1 MCCIIEFSAMRYA
14 SRITHHGG
22 MPVDLIFKS
31 HHQHL
36 DEPFK
41 AYAQRK
47 LDRLARYLPTVQEA
61 VLELRHE
68 KTRSAEQRYVVQV
81 TVNTNGTWLRAEERA
96 AEPRTAVDLAS
107 DALGRQ
113 IRRHKDRVYRSGH
126 TGHQR
131 ARATLR
137 TPEPDAASDDDD
149 DGLIL
154 GRVVREK
161 RFPIQVMSVEEAVE
175 QMELLGHNFFLFFD
189 GDESRYALLYRRRD
203 GDYGLIRPE
212 K

>member
-1 MCCIIEFSAMRYA
+1 L
-14 SRITHHGG
+14 
-22 MPVDLIFKS
+22 DLIFKS
-31 HHQHL
+31 HHHRL

-41 AYAQRK
+41 EYARRK
-47 LDRLARYLPTVQEA
+47 MDRLSRFLPMVQEA

-68 KTRSAEQRYVVQV
+68 KTREATQRYVVQV
-81 TVNTNGTWLRAEERA
+81 TVNSNGTWLRAEERA

-113 IRRHKDRVYRSGH
+113 IQRHKDRVYRSGH
-126 TGHQR
+126 AGRRR
-131 ARATLR
+131 ARPGL
-137 TPEPDAASDDDD
+137 PGSEPDTLPDEDE
-149 DGLIL
+149 GLIL

-175 QMELLGHNFFLFFD
+175 QMELLGHSFFLFFD
-189 GDESRYALLYRRRD
+189 GDQSGYALLYRRRD

>member
-1 MCCIIEFSAMRYA
+1 ME
-14 SRITHHGG
+14 
-22 MPVDLIFKS
+22 LIFKA

-41 AYAQRK
+41 AYVRRK
-47 LDRLARYLPTVQEA
+47 LDRLSRYLPTVQEA
-61 VLELRHE
+61 VVELRYE

-81 TVNTNGTWLRAEERA
+81 TANSNGTWLRAEERA

-113 IRRHKDRVYRSGH
+113 IRRHKARVYRSSQA
-126 TGHQR
+126 THQR
-131 ARATLR
+131 GRATVR
-137 TPEPDAASDDDD
+137 TPAPDTLAEEEEED
-149 DGLIL
+149 LVV

-175 QMELLGHNFFLFFD
+175 QMELLGHSFFLFFD
-189 GDESRYALLYRRRD
+189 GDEPGYALLYRRRD

>member
-1 MCCIIEFSAMRYA
+1 M
-14 SRITHHGG
+14 
-22 MPVDLIFKS
+22 DLVFKS
-31 HHQHL
+31 HHYQL

-41 AYAQRK
+41 AYAQRR
-47 LDRLARYLPTVQEA
+47 LDRLARYLPMVSEA
-61 VLELRHE
+61 VLELRRE
-68 KTRSAEQRYVVQV
+68 QTRSAEQRFVVQV
-81 TVNTNGTWLRAEERA
+81 TVNSNGTWLRAEERA

-126 TGHQR
+126 AGHQR
-131 ARATLR
+131 TRASVREL
-137 TPEPDAASDDDD
+137 EPDLPEVDEDE
-149 DGLIL
+149 LVH

-175 QMELLGHNFFLFFD
+175 QMELLGHSFFLYVD
-189 GDESRYALLYRRRD
+189 GDEGGYALLYRRRD

-212 K
+212 G

>member
-1 MCCIIEFSAMRYA
+1 MEL
-14 SRITHHGG
+14 T
-22 MPVDLIFKS
+22 FKS
-31 HHQHL
+31 HHSPI
-36 DEPFK
+36 DEAFK

-47 LDRLARYLPTVQEA
+47 LDRLERYLPTLREA
-61 VLELRHE
+61 VVELRHE
-68 KTRSAEQRYVVQV
+68 RTRAAEQRYVVQV
-81 TVNTNGTWLRAEERA
+81 TVNSNGTWLRAEERA
-96 AEPRTAVDLAS
+96 AEPRAAVDLAA

-113 IRRHKDRVYRSGH
+113 IRRHKDRTYRSSN

-131 ARATLR
+131 ARAAAAE
-137 TPEPDAASDDDD
+137 PEAEAVAVPDDEEE
-149 DGLIL
+149 GIVL

-175 QMELLGHNFFLFFD
+175 QMELLGHNFFLFYD
-189 GDESRYALLYRRRD
+189 AEERGHALLYRRRD

>member
-1 MCCIIEFSAMRYA
+1 ME
-14 SRITHHGG
+14 
-22 MPVDLIFKS
+22 LIFKA

-41 AYAQRK
+41 DYARRR
-47 LDRLARYLPTVQEA
+47 LDRLSRYLPTVREA
-61 VLELRHE
+61 VLELRKE
-68 KTRSAEQRYVVQV
+68 NTRAAEQRYVVQV
-81 TVNTNGTWLRAEERA
+81 TVNSNGTWLRAEERA

-113 IRRHKDRVYRSGH
+113 IRRHKDRTYRSGH
-126 TGHQR
+126 AGHQR
-131 ARATLR
+131 ARATVREPLLDEL
-137 TPEPDAASDDDD
+137 PEDDE

-154 GRVVREK
+154 GHVVREK
-161 RFPIQVMSVEEAVE
+161 RFPIQVMSVEEAAE
-175 QMELLGHNFFLFFD
+175 QMELLGHSFFLFFD

-212 K
+212 Q